1 MHMAKGGPG
10 TVEQQYFLTP
20 APIYG
25 FDPQY
30 KRDQLSLEGSYEI
43 INNLQI
49 RLSHSIYQMQ
59 PLLRNSLTTNQTSIG
74 IQFSAF

>member
-1 MHMAKGGPG
+1 
-10 TVEQQYFLTP
+10 VVDEYFLTT